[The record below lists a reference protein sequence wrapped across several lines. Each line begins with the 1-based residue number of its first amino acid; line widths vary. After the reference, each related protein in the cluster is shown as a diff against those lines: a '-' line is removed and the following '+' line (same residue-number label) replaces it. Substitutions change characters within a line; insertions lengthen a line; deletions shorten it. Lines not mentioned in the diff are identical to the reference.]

1 MTDPNDD
8 LIDPDLA
15 FPPRSSEDDAKAL
28 RLRGD
33 PPRVVR
39 LSRKVLAT
47 GAAVAALAVGGALT
61 FALQGPNRSGGAT
74 AELYNTQHRAV
85 SEQVTTAPRDY
96 TQLQPDTPELG
107 PPLPGD
113 LGGPILDAQRRGED
127 VPVPAIGSSGS
138 VPTSPA
144 APSPEEVARQHAA
157 QEQEA
162 AQTSRL
168 FLGRQGG
175 QSDSPETVA
184 APIGV
189 SAMLTSPEPAGSVAT
204 GARAF
209 LEAEPDRHTVSPD
222 RLASPPSPNV
232 LQAGSVIP
240 AALIAGLRSDLPGQV
255 IAQVTENVYD
265 SPSGR
270 ILLIPQGARL
280 IGDYDSQVSVG
291 QRRLMVVWT
300 RLILPDG
307 RSIVLERQ
315 SAGDRVGYAGFEDQ
329 VDHHWSG
336 LTRAAALS
344 TLLGVGAELGRDS
357 DDEVA
362 RAIRDAG
369 QDTFNRVG
377 QDIIR
382 RQLSVAPT
390 LTIRPGH
397 PVRVLVSRD
406 IVLEPWRAGP

>member
-1 MTDPNDD
+1 MTDQPDPIDTD
-8 LIDPDLA
+8 LEI
-15 FPPRSSEDDAKAL
+15 PPRSPEDDARAL
-28 RLRGD
+28 RLRGE

-47 GAAVAALAVGGALT
+47 GAAVAAMAVGGALT
-61 FALQGPNRSGGAT
+61 FALQPPNREGGPAT
-74 AELYNTQHRAV
+74 ELYSTEHRAV
-85 SEQVTTAPRDY
+85 SDRLATAPGDY
-96 TQLQPDTPELG
+96 TQLAPGVPELG

-113 LGGPILDAQRRGED
+113 LGGPILNAQRRGED
-127 VPVPAIGSSGS
+127 VPVPAMGVGGGAAA
-138 VPTSPA
+138 SPA
-144 APSPEEVARQHAA
+144 APSPEDLARQRAA

-162 AQTSRL
+162 AQNSRL

-175 QSDSPETVA
+175 QPAGPETVA
-184 APIGV
+184 AAVDV
-189 SAMLTSPEPAGSVAT
+189 SAVLTSPEPAASVTT

-209 LEAEPDRHTVSPD
+209 LVAEPDRRMVSPD
-222 RLASPPSPNV
+222 RLASPPSPYV

-255 IAQVTENVYD
+255 VAQVTENIYD

-280 IGDYDSQVSVG
+280 IGDYDSQISAG

-315 SAGDRVGYAGFEDQ
+315 AAADRAGHAGLEDR

-336 LTRAAALS
+336 LMRAAALS

-357 DDEVA
+357 EDEVA
-362 RAIRDAG
+362 RAVRDAG
-369 QDTFNRVG
+369 QDTFNRAG
-377 QDIIR
+377 QDIVR
-382 RQLSVAPT
+382 RQLSLPPT
-390 LTIRPGH
+390 LTIRSGY

-406 IVLEPWRAGP
+406 LVLEPWRTGA

>member
-1 MTDPNDD
+1 MTDQPDP
-8 LIDPDLA
+8 IDPDLEI
-15 FPPRSSEDDAKAL
+15 PPRAPEDDAKAL
-28 RLRGD
+28 RLRGE

-61 FALQGPNRSGGAT
+61 FALQGPNREGGPAT
-74 AELYNTQHRAV
+74 ELYNTEHRAM
-85 SEQVTTAPRDY
+85 SEQVATAPGDY
-96 TQLQPDTPELG
+96 TELAPDVPELG

-113 LGGPILDAQRRGED
+113 LGGPILNAQRRGED
-127 VPVPAIGSSGS
+127 VPVPAMGSSGGTA
-138 VPTSPA
+138 PSPA
-144 APSPEEVARQHAA
+144 APSPEEVARQRAL
-157 QEQEA
+157 QEQDA

-175 QSDSPETVA
+175 QPA
-184 APIGV
+184 AAEAPPMPVVV
-189 SAMLTSPEPAGSVAT
+189 SASPVPPQSAASTAT

-209 LEAEPDRHTVSPD
+209 LEAPPDRRTAGLD
-222 RLASPPSPNV
+222 RLSAAPSPYV

-240 AALIAGLRSDLPGQV
+240 AALIGGLRSDLPGQV
-255 IAQVTENVYD
+255 SAQVTQNVYD
-265 SPSGR
+265 SPTGR
-270 ILLIPQGARL
+270 ILLVPQGSRL
-280 IGDYDSQVSVG
+280 VGDYDSQVSAG

-315 SAGDRVGYAGFEDQ
+315 PAGDAAGYAGLEDQ
-329 VDHHWSG
+329 VDHHWSD
-336 LTRAAALS
+336 LSRAAALS

-357 DDEVA
+357 DDEVV

-369 QDTFNRVG
+369 QDTFNRAG
-377 QDIIR
+377 QDIVR

-390 LTIRPGH
+390 LTIRPGY

-406 IVLEPWRAGP
+406 LVLEPWRAAS